1 MALGAKEAA
10 ASFILSVPKFH
21 SLNKYVVSSSIRFN
35 ISISAAPSSL
45 KFNLGFFNC
54 TKTKPGFLQLH
65 AALVNLQQEEE
76 EEEKKEV
83 EKWDNRRKLFV
94 LNLPW
99 SFSVVEIKKLFGECG
114 VVDDVEIIKQKDG
127 KSRGFAFVT
136 MATGEEAQAAIL
148 KYDSHELSDRIIRV
162 EFAKQFKRPIRTSES
177 VVSSSSIPAGETR
190 HKLYVS
196 NLGWKVRSTDLR
208 EFFSSKFK
216 PLSIKVVFD
225 SPSGKSAGYGFV
237 SFATKEEADSAISQ
251 LNGTELLGRPVRLKA
266 ASEKNIIGTSQT
278 KQEKEKEE
286 SSEKSIIDNSQN
298 KEEEEEE
305 EEEEEST
312 DKTSQSTQEE

>member
-10 ASFILSVPKFH
+10 SSFILSVPKFN
-21 SLNKYVVSSSIRFN
+21 SLNKSVVSSSIRFN

-45 KFNLGFFNC
+45 KFNLNC
-54 TKTKPGFLQLH
+54 TKRKPGFLQLH
-65 AALVNLQQEEE
+65 AAVVNLQQEEKE
-76 EEEKKEV
+76 EEEKEEKKEV

-99 SFSVVEIKKLFGECG
+99 AFSVVDIKKLFGECG

-177 VVSSSSIPAGETR
+177 VVSSSIPAGETR

-216 PLSIKVVFD
+216 PLSVKVVFD

-298 KEEEEEE
+298 KEEEE
-305 EEEEEST
+305 ST

>member
-10 ASFILSVPKFH
+10 SSFILSVPKFH
-21 SLNKYVVSSSIRFN
+21 SSNKSVVSSSIRF
-35 ISISAAPSSL
+35 SKVSAAAL
-45 KFNLGFFNC
+45 KFNLNC

-65 AALVNLQQEEE
+65 SALQVNLQQQQEDE

-83 EKWDNRRKLFV
+83 GKWDNRRKLFV

-99 SFSVVEIKKLFGECG
+99 AFSVVDIKKLFGECG

-162 EFAKQFKRPIRTSES
+162 EFAKQFKRPIRTTDS

-216 PLSIKVVFD
+216 PLSVKVVFD

-298 KEEEEEE
+298 KEEEE
-305 EEEEEST
+305 ST
-312 DKTSQSTQEE
+312 DKTSNNPRNNA